1 MLMIITTKNNNH
13 YEAYYANCKKV
24 QDVQQKQFNNNH
36 YIQTNDG
43 FYCQDLNLTGFLKF
57 W

>member
-1 MLMIITTKNNNH
+1 MIITTKNKKH

-36 YIQTNDG
+36 CIQTIDG
-43 FYCQDLNLTGFLKF
+43 FFVRI
-57 W
+57 